1 MWCYH
6 RGRGSALPLLD
17 AGKDM
22 TMRDIF
28 IDFGRLMK
36 SDFFRDR
43 LKMVFGKDNRTLH
56 SRRIED
62 EIYKEVR
69 EDWDDR
75 LKELEDEAQSKLPG
89 ISDLSRD
96 VFQSLFSLSVREKP
110 EEFLSPMAKKF
121 HRPILRQLMESP
133 IYPALKA
140 ICEGNELPAFDATE
154 QFMEQVCQN
163 LDQLM
168 DAANGPKKSLSVLEK
183 ETARQEQRLEELQN
197 LLNRHD
203 PNQPDPALEKKI
215 LRTANRAYS
224 KVKQLAALE
233 KMVEDNL
240 LRSQEQV
247 EQIMTSAGEAAIQK
261 ADETA
266 KILLSWG
273 TDPGN
278 MQPDALNGKLLQ
290 RVRQNEML
298 VKISQYLGR
307 LREMMRVKR
316 KNATV
321 YGRGE
326 KYGIELGNRL
336 RSVLSSE
343 YGLLAAP
350 ATVPLFL
357 RKYQRGALLQYKRR
371 EKVCKGQ
378 GDKIVCLD
386 ESGSTME
393 NGGDNAAWG
402 KALAY
407 ALLDITGFH
416 RRNFALVHFSDYN
429 DFRTD
434 IFRPGQYTP
443 EDVLSSASTFING
456 GTDYETPLR
465 EAIRLIDTGEFRQAD
480 IVFITDGE
488 CQISE
493 AFAQELQKKK
503 AAAGFTITGILMDQA
518 SPGMKFTLTP
528 FCDEIYR
535 ISELGGEQIADR
547 LLSGRI

>member
-1 MWCYH
+1 
-6 RGRGSALPLLD
+6 
-17 AGKDM
+17 
-22 TMRDIF
+22 MRDIF
-28 IDFGRLMK
+28 IDFGKLMK

-43 LKMVFGKDNRTLH
+43 LKMMFGKDNRTLY

-69 EDWDDR
+69 EDRDSR
-75 LKELEDEAQSKLPG
+75 LKELETQAQNKLPG

-96 VFQSLFSLSVREKP
+96 VFQSLFSLNVREKP
-110 EEFLSPMAKKF
+110 EEFLSPTAKKF
-121 HRPILRQLMESP
+121 NRPILRRLMESP

-140 ICEGNELPAFDATE
+140 ICEGNELPAYDATE

-163 LDQLM
+163 LNHLM
-168 DAANGPKKSLSVLEK
+168 DAANGPKNSLSVLEK
-183 ETARQEQRLEELQN
+183 ETARQEQRLSQLQELLDLRN
-197 LLNRHD
+197 AA
-203 PNQPDPALEKKI
+203 QPDPALEKKI
-215 LRTANRAYS
+215 LRVANRAYG
-224 KVKQLAALE
+224 KVRQLAALE
-233 KMVEDNL
+233 KMAEDNL
-240 LRSQEQV
+240 LRHQEQV
-247 EQIMTSAGEAAIQK
+247 EGILISAGEAAIQK

-278 MQPDALNGKLLQ
+278 MQPDALNGKLLR

-307 LREMMRVKR
+307 LREMMRMKR

-350 ATVPLFL
+350 ETVPLFL
-357 RKYQRGALLQYKRR
+357 RKYQRGALLQYQRR
-371 EKVCKGQ
+371 ERICKGQ

-386 ESGSTME
+386 ESGSTMQ

-402 KALAY
+402 KAVAY

-416 RRNFALVHFSDYN
+416 RRNFALIHFSDSD

-443 EDVLSSASTFING
+443 EEVLASASTFLNG

-488 CQISE
+488 CRISDT
-493 AFAQELQKKK
+493 FAQELQKKK

-518 SPGMKFTLTP
+518 SPGMKFTLAP

-535 ISELGGEQIADR
+535 ISELGGDQVADK